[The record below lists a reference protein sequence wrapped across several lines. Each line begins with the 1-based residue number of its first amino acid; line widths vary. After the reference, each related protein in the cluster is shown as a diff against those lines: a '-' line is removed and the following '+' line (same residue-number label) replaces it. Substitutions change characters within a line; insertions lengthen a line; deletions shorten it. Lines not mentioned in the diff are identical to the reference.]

1 MSTRHVIIL
10 VTLAMSMMLFVA
22 QAQAALQTF
31 DNKAAFLTATSANS
45 ASGPLPDLGIQT
57 PEQATVGSVTF
68 SVAPGG
74 DNFFIG
80 ANNVTGLP
88 STDWYPPTPG
98 NDIALGHENLQ
109 VQTAQPVFALGFDFV
124 EPNVT
129 VQPWGG
135 RHSGV
140 AFGRLPIGRTSR
152 RRSRRCGRENR
163 SEYRACISGVARSSD
178 HCRDSVH
185 I

>member
-1 MSTRHVIIL
+1 MSTRHVKIL

-135 RHSGV
+135 GPV
-140 AFGRLPIGRTSR
+140 
-152 RRSRRCGRENR
+152 
-163 SEYRACISGVARSSD
+163 
-178 HCRDSVH
+178 DSTFEVVLYAGQTEVDRFTFNAPDRKSVV
-185 I
+185 